1 MMKNQI
7 TLFSITDR
15 REISQDTNNCKA
27 LGIARDGKYFTV
39 AVDSEIH
46 IVNCYKEETLSYE
59 IQ

>member
-1 MMKNQI
+1 MMKNKI

-27 LGIARDGKYFTV
+27 LGIARDGKYFAV

-46 IVNCYKEETLSYE
+46 IVTCYKE
-59 IQ
+59 